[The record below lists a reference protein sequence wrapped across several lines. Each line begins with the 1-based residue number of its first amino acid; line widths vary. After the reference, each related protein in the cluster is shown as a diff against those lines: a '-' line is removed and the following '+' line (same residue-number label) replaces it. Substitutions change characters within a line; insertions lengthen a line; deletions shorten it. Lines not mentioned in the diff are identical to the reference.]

1 MPPALPLVP
10 GENKVTIQA
19 VFFDMGGTIET
30 CSHDLDLRLRATPEL
45 KRTMQAAGVD
55 PGLEAEELCR
65 VVTEGLARY
74 KRWCTQSL
82 VELPAD
88 QVWREFVLPE
98 HPVDQQRL
106 AAAAQDLAFYVDTRY
121 YRRQVRPEMPQVVE
135 AIRQMGLRMGV
146 ISNILSH
153 RQVPY
158 CLEQYGLLSYFDPVV
173 LSSVY
178 GRRKPDPA
186 IFHHAASRMGV
197 PAGACLYIGDR
208 VARDILGAR
217 RAGYAAALLVRHAFD
232 HGESDDGPA
241 PDGVL
246 QDLSELIPLLE
257 QELSRPRWS
266 RPPRATGSVRAI
278 LFDAGDVLYHRPQE
292 GERFEHFL
300 AGLGLA
306 IPSGFR
312 AKEDE
317 LKATAF
323 RGAMSHQSYRET
335 LVRFCGVESPALVG
349 EGVRILEEEGHSV
362 QFFEGVRDTLAALK
376 QRGFLL
382 GIVTDTAHSVS
393 TKLSWFESAGFGH
406 VWDAFVSSREVGVC
420 KPDPRI
426 YRAALRQLG
435 ALPGEAV
442 FVGHKA
448 SELDGSKAV
457 GLTTIAFNR
466 DPGARGDI
474 HIERFADLLH
484 VPQLAA

>member
-1 MPPALPLVP
+1 M
-10 GENKVTIQA
+10 TIQA

-30 CSHDLDLRLRATPEL
+30 CSHDFQLRLRATPEL
-45 KRTMQAAGVD
+45 KRTMQAAGID
-55 PGLEAEELCR
+55 PGLEIDELCR

-82 VELPAD
+82 IELPAD
-88 QVWREFVLPE
+88 QVWRDFVLAE
-98 HPVDQQRL
+98 HPVDQKRL
-106 AAAAQDLAFYVDTRY
+106 ANAAQDLAFYVDTRY
-121 YRRQVRPEMPQVVE
+121 YRRQMRPEMPRVVE
-135 AIRQMGLRMGV
+135 AIRQMGLRIGV

-158 CLEQYGLLSYFDPVV
+158 CLEEYGLLPYFDPVV

-208 VARDILGAR
+208 VTRDILGAR
-217 RAGYAAALLVRHAFD
+217 RAGYAAALLVRHDFD

-241 PDGVL
+241 PDSVL
-246 QDLSELIPLLE
+246 QDLTELIPLLE
-257 QELSRPRWS
+257 EELVNPRWG
-266 RPPRATGSVRAI
+266 RPARPGGSVRAI
-278 LFDAGDVLYHRPQE
+278 LFDAGDVLYHRPHE
-292 GERFEHFL
+292 GKRFEHFL
-300 AGLGLA
+300 EGLGLA
-306 IPSGFR
+306 IPPGFSAR
-312 AKEDE
+312 EDD
-317 LKATAF
+317 LKASAF
-323 RGAMSHQSYRET
+323 RGAMSHESYREA
-335 LVRFCGVESPALVG
+335 LVRFCGVEAPGRVN
-349 EGVRILEEEGHSV
+349 EGVRILEEEGNNV
-362 QFFEGVRDTLAALK
+362 RFFEGVRDTLTALK

-393 TKLSWFESAGFGH
+393 TKLRWFESAGIGH
-406 VWDAFVSSREVGVC
+406 LWDAFVSSREVGVC

-426 YRAALRQLG
+426 YRAALRQLS

-448 SELDGSKAV
+448 SELEGAKAV
-457 GLTTIAFNR
+457 GIATIAFNP

-474 HIERFADLLH
+474 YVERFADLLQ
-484 VPQLAA
+484 VPQLAG